1 MHVYVSGSIKL
12 NEHDHQNI
20 WWRSTCIFFPKGE
33 SIDEGNNFF
42 HIEATT
48 IYYLGTLTT
57 EKRPKKAPQSNKT
70 KATNQELCEGFNVIY
85 VAIIS
90 KKLHLELQR
99 TRVYY

>member
-1 MHVYVSGSIKL
+1 MNIVIKIFGGVAHVSFFLKVNQLTK
-12 NEHDHQNI
+12 E
-20 WWRSTCIFFPKGE
+20 RIFHF
-33 SIDEGNNFF
+33 
-42 HIEATT
+42 EATT
-48 IYYLGTLTT
+48 IDVLQLL
-57 EKRPKKAPQSNKT
+57 KKAKKRPQSNKT